1 MLFVKKIIEE
11 DLNSKSEEDIVS
23 ELRELPQVK
32 EAVERING
40 ENKTAVLLQRD
51 SQNLMVIGGGQN
63 EKYAVYAIFKGKK
76 YFMANKY
83 DVHKEPVELIVA
95 GKKGH
100 YPSRKCLNLQMVLEA
115 AKHFADRGALAQTFN
130 WETQ

>member
-1 MLFVKKIIEE
+1 MLFARKIIEE
-11 DLNSKSEEDIVS
+11 DLNSKSEEDIIS

-32 EAVERING
+32 EAVDKING
-40 ENKTAVLLQRD
+40 ENKTAVLLQKD
-51 SQNLMVIGGGQN
+51 SQNYMVIGGGQN
-63 EKYAVYAIFKGKK
+63 AKYAVYALLKGKK
-76 YFMANKY
+76 YFMANKC
-83 DVHKEPVELIVA
+83 DVYKDPVELIVA

-100 YPSRKCLNLQMVLEA
+100 YPSKRCLNLQMVLEA